1 MRKLIIMLT
10 ATAMLTVLG
19 CSSNEDNKSA
29 SASGEEATETPETE
43 NGNPSY
49 DPTRGIG
56 KYTKVELGDK
66 LDAAMAESG
75 KKVFD
80 VKCSS
85 CHKLTT
91 EKLVGPGWSGVTSRR
106 APEWIMNF
114 ITNPDEMLDKDPVA
128 QAQLEIC
135 LVRMP
140 NQSLTDDDARHLL
153 EFMRQNDGVK

>member
-1 MRKLIIMLT
+1 MKKLIIILASMTML
-10 ATAMLTVLG
+10 AVVG
-19 CSSNEDNKSA
+19 CGSKPESEQQA
-29 SASGEEATETPETE
+29 GETSEAPAATE
-43 NGNPSY
+43 NGNPSF
-49 DPTRGIG
+49 DPNRGIG
-56 KYTKVELGDK
+56 KFTKVDVGPGV
-66 LDAAMAESG
+66 DATMADAG
-75 KKVFD
+75 KKIYD

-91 EKLVGPGWSGVTSRR
+91 EKLVGPGWSGVSTRR
-106 APEWIMNF
+106 LPEWIMNF

-153 EFMRQNDGVK
+153 EYMRQNDGAK